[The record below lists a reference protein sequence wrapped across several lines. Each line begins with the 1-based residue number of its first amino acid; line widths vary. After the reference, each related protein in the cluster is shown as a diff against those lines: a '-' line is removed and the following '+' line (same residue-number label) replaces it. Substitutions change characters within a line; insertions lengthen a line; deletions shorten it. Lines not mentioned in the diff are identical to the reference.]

1 MFGVRYIAINDNVDT
16 DSSESND
23 LMPFKNLFNEWFIRD
38 TSRKIRAV
46 LKAKAERSER
56 LGTRAPYGYR
66 KNSETKKLEVDEE
79 AASIVRRIFAMC
91 AYTRFGIT
99 YVGLDTQR
107 PYHWSGDTVADML
120 ENEIYLGNTVN
131 MK

>member
-46 LKAKAERSER
+46 LKAKAERGNGWEPER
-56 LGTRAPYGYR
+56 LTATERTRTR
-66 KNSETKKLEVDEE
+66 KN
-79 AASIVRRIFAMC
+79 
-91 AYTRFGIT
+91 
-99 YVGLDTQR
+99 
-107 PYHWSGDTVADML
+107 
-120 ENEIYLGNTVN
+120 
-131 MK
+131 

>member
-1 MFGVRYIAINDNVDT
+1 M
-16 DSSESND
+16 
-23 LMPFKNLFNEWFIRD
+23 
-38 TSRKIRAV
+38 